1 MTLAILCSGQGGQHA
16 AMFELTGR
24 CAAAQSVFSQASA
37 VLGQDIRQWVLTARP
52 AELFANSS
60 AQLLCC
66 VQGLA
71 AWRALDLEPAPSRD
85 EIVLAGYS
93 AGELASWG
101 CAGLI
106 APTDVLHLAI
116 TRAQAMDRAAGSD
129 TGLAS
134 VRALPRAALERLC
147 RSHGCEIAIVLAE
160 DSFIVGGR
168 RDALALLAHEALA
181 SGAQRSAMLPIGVA
195 AHTPLLAA
203 ASTEF
208 QARLRAVPLAGSRTP
223 GVRLL
228 SGVDGDAVLHV
239 EAGLD
244 KLALQISHT
253 VDWQACLTAC
263 REAGVTCVLELGP
276 GRALANMAREA
287 LPQARCR
294 ALEEF
299 RSLEGVRSWLHADRD
314 A

>member
-1 MTLAILCSGQGGQHA
+1 M
-16 AMFELTGR
+16 
-24 CAAAQSVFSQASA
+24 
-37 VLGQDIRQWVLTARP
+37 
-52 AELFANSS
+52 
-60 AQLLCC
+60 
-66 VQGLA
+66 
-71 AWRALDLEPAPSRD
+71 
-85 EIVLAGYS
+85 
-93 AGELASWG
+93 
-101 CAGLI
+101 
-106 APTDVLHLAI
+106 
-116 TRAQAMDRAAGSD
+116 RAQAMDRAAGSD